1 MNIELQCCA
10 LFILFTILVMFH
22 REKKLDLMNRKLFQ
36 RALYACFACIVFD
49 ILSIVFINLS
59 TYNGFDPDIT
69 RIICKLYIMLLG
81 FQGYFAYLYASTN
94 LLPRDKTWSKNAR
107 IFYHAIFTVGE
118 LLMLILPID
127 FTANGRIVY
136 SFGPSTYVAYLLSTV
151 YITSTIVITMVYRMI
166 MPGRRF
172 TAMLLWQGIW
182 LLAAI
187 IQFIER
193 FAFFAPSK

>member
-94 LLPRDKTWSKNAR
+94 LLP
-107 IFYHAIFTVGE
+107 
-118 LLMLILPID
+118 
-127 FTANGRIVY
+127 
-136 SFGPSTYVAYLLSTV
+136 
-151 YITSTIVITMVYRMI
+151 
-166 MPGRRF
+166 
-172 TAMLLWQGIW
+172 IW
-182 LLAAI
+182 LS
-187 IQFIER
+187 
-193 FAFFAPSK
+193 PSLCI